1 MKLLKMKLENFQG
14 IKDLELDFEN
24 GVNKTIRGDNAT
36 GKTTIANAQSWLLTG
51 KSSEDEKNYTPKT
64 QGASGLEHSVECTYR
79 FDDGSIVTLKKL
91 LKEKHTKK
99 RGSTT
104 AEFSGHS
111 VEYYRD
117 DVPIKEKEFNEYLDN
132 IIGDVETVLMLSNVS
147 FFARMD
153 WKKRRKLL
161 LEMCGDY
168 SDDYIIANDPSL
180 IELKTVLLKDGT
192 DNQYYTVEDFMKMT
206 KERMKKTNTDIQ
218 AIPAR
223 IDEASRAIPDV
234 SELSKEQLLEQITV
248 LEKDTDTLKKEKLLL
263 ENSNQEQMKQ
273 EQIHSI
279 QMEIKDAR
287 IAFVEEY
294 NKSSFAHKQKVNE
307 ISSEINELQ
316 MKIDGISSRIRNA
329 ASDLNYMKNQR
340 NKLLQEY
347 QEVQLHEWDSSKEV
361 CPTCGRELPADQI
374 DDLKSKFNLDKSK
387 QLEEINRRGQTVS
400 KVAIQEQQDLIDKL
414 ENEKNEHGTDLV
426 LAKQKLSALESN
438 KPQLTKIFE
447 DTETYQVLNNKLL
460 QAQSMII
467 DDVNTARKSE
477 IENQIMTNTQTLHDK
492 QKQLSLFDT
501 VDYQNKRINEL
512 KDLQKVL
519 SGSYEKMESHIYL
532 CEQFIKSKVDM
543 ITSNINQKFKNVSF
557 RLFETQVNGG
567 LKECCDVMIPN
578 VGGVP
583 VPYGFANN
591 AAQINAGL
599 EIIEV
604 LQEYFNVSLPV
615 FVDNAESVTELN
627 DIDSQVIRL
636 VVDKNY
642 KKLTMAEE

>member
-14 IKDLELDFEN
+14 IKSLNLDFEN
-24 GVNKTIRGDNAT
+24 GANKTIRGDNAT

-51 KSSEDEKNYTPKT
+51 RSSEDEKNYTPKT

-79 FDDGSIVTLKKL
+79 FDDGVIVTLKKL
-91 LKEKHTKK
+91 LKEKYTKK

-111 VEYYRD
+111 VEYFRD
-117 DVPIKEKEFNEYLDN
+117 EVPIKEKEFNEYIDN
-132 IIGDVETVLMLSNVS
+132 IIGDIETVLMLSNIS

-192 DNQYYTVEDFMKMT
+192 ADQFYTVEDFMKMT

-234 SELSKEQLLEQITV
+234 LAFSREELQHNIIALENNI
-248 LEKDTDTLKKEKLLL
+248 EELKKEKMLLG
-263 ENSNQEQMKQ
+263 NSNQEQMKQ
-273 EQIHSI
+273 EKIHSI

-287 IAFVEEY
+287 IVFVEEY
-294 NKSSFAHKQKVNE
+294 NKSSFAHKQKMNE

-329 ASDLNYMKNQR
+329 TSDLNYMKNQR
-340 NKLLQEY
+340 NKLLHEY

-361 CPTCGRELPADQI
+361 CPTCGRELPTDQI
-374 DDLKSKFNLDKSK
+374 EDLKSKFNLDKSK
-387 QLEEINRRGQTVS
+387 QLEEINQRGQTVS
-400 KVAIQEQQDLIDKL
+400 KVAIQEQQELIDKL
-414 ENEKNEHGTDLV
+414 EKEKNTLGTDLI
-426 LAKQKLSALESN
+426 LAKQKLSALEN
-438 KPQLTKIFE
+438 DKPQLTKIFE
-447 DTETYQVLNNKLL
+447 DTETCHVLNKKLQ
-460 QAQSMII
+460 QAQNMIV
-467 DDVNTARKSE
+467 DDISNTRKNE
-477 IENQIMTNTQTLHDK
+477 IESQIMTNTQMLQDT

-604 LQEYFNVSLPV
+604 LQEYFDVSLPV

-642 KKLTMAEE
+642 KKLTMTEE